1 MKMKKSLKIA
11 SLFAILALG
20 ISATFS
26 PSGNKYF
33 EIIKNIEIFTNLYKE
48 VNTFYVD
55 DLDPGK
61 LMKTGIDAM
70 VGSLDPYTN
79 YMSESDIQ
87 GYRLYSEGNYNGVGA
102 VSQRMGDYVV
112 ITELYKDQPGD
123 KAGLKVGDKIIAIN
137 GMDAKKRSVEDVNS
151 MLAGVA
157 STDVDITVE
166 RPGEADPRVVKLTRG
181 SVNVPNVPYHGMV
194 ADHIGYINLTIFTND
209 AGRNVSRAL
218 KDLKTQDPDLKGV
231 ILDIRDNGGGLLHE
245 AVNVCNVF
253 IPQGELVAT
262 TRGKVAEWDRSYH
275 TQSPSVDE
283 DIPLVVLIN
292 KRSASASEIVSGVI
306 QDYDRG
312 VLMGQRSYGKGLV
325 QNTMDIGYNS
335 RVKITTAK
343 YYIPSGRCIQSVKY
357 ANGEPVNIPDEQ
369 RAVFKTRGGRP
380 VLDGGG
386 VKPDV
391 LIDPFSEET
400 LVRELISQN
409 IVFDFVTNFVLEN
422 PEIASVE
429 DFHFE
434 DFDSFLSFVDGRGF
448 DYETEAEAALRKL
461 RAKVPADQAN
471 ILADLEQLAGKLS
484 QAKQTSLLAYREIIT
499 SQIEKEIAG
508 RYYYQKGKTQ
518 MGLRNDLEIKEAVQL
533 LKDPAKYS
541 EYLAA
546 GSSDE

>member
-1 MKMKKSLKIA
+1 MKRFPELFILISMLAFPQA
-11 SLFAILALG
+11 STLAQ
-20 ISATFS
+20 T
-26 PSGNKYF
+26 GNKYF

-79 YMSESDIQ
+79 YMSESEIQ

-102 VSQRMGDYVV
+102 VSQKMGDYVV
-112 ITELYKDQPGD
+112 ITELYQDQPGD
-123 KAGLKVGDKIIAIN
+123 KAGLKVGDKIIAIS
-137 GMDAKKRSVEDVNS
+137 GMDAKGRNVEEVNN

-157 STDVDITVE
+157 GTDVDITVE
-166 RPGEADPRVVKLTRG
+166 RPGSEEPVLIRLTRG
-181 SVNVPNVPYHGMV
+181 QVNVPNVPYHGMV
-194 ADHIGYINLTIFTND
+194 GDHVGYINLTIFTND

-218 KDLKTQDPDLKGV
+218 KDLKTRDPELRGV
-231 ILDIRDNGGGLLHE
+231 ILDLRDNGGGLLNE

-253 IPQGELVAT
+253 IPQGQLVAS

-275 TQSPSVDE
+275 TSSPSVDE

-343 YYIPSGRCIQSVKY
+343 YYIPSGRCIQSVQYKD
-357 ANGEPVNIPDEQ
+357 GEPVNIPDDQ
-369 RAVFKTRGGRP
+369 RAVFKTRGGRE

-391 LIDPFSEET
+391 TIDPFSEES
-400 LVRELISQN
+400 LVRELMN
-409 IVFDFVTNFVLEN
+409 RHVVFDYVTDFALRN

-434 DFDSFLSFVDGRGF
+434 DFDDFLQFVESEGF
-448 DYETEAEAALRKL
+448 DYETEAERALRALKT
-461 RAKVPADQAN
+461 KVDETQTD
-471 ILADLEQLAGKLS
+471 ILADLDRLSEKLS
-484 QAKQTSLLAYREIIT
+484 RVKQTSLLEYRNLIT
-499 SQIEKEIAG
+499 DLIEKEIAG

-518 MGLRNDLEIKEAVQL
+518 MGLRNDVEIKEAVIL
-533 LKDPAKYS
+533 LNDLFRYNSILGNK
-541 EYLAA
+541 
-546 GSSDE
+546 

>member
-1 MKMKKSLKIA
+1 MKMNRFLKSFTLIA
-11 SLFAILALG
+11 IAVLPLSVTFAQ
-20 ISATFS
+20 T
-26 PSGNKYF
+26 GNKYF

-79 YMSESDIQ
+79 YMSESEIQ

-102 VSQRMGDYVV
+102 VSQKMGDYVV
-112 ITELYKDQPGD
+112 ITELYQDQPGD
-123 KAGLKVGDKIIAIN
+123 KAGLKVGDKIIAIS
-137 GMDAKKRSVEDVNS
+137 GMDAKGRNVEEVNN

-157 STDVDITVE
+157 GTDVDITVE
-166 RPGEADPRVVKLTRG
+166 RPGSEAPVLIRLTRG
-181 SVNVPNVPYHGMV
+181 QVNVPNVPYHGMV
-194 ADHIGYINLTIFTND
+194 GDHVGYINLTIFTND

-218 KDLKTQDPDLKGV
+218 KDLKTSDPELRGV
-231 ILDIRDNGGGLLHE
+231 ILDLRDNGGGLLNE

-253 IPQGELVAT
+253 IPQGQLVAS

-275 TQSPSVDE
+275 TSSPSVDE

-343 YYIPSGRCIQSVKY
+343 YYIPSGRCIQSVQYKD
-357 ANGEPVNIPDEQ
+357 GEPVNIPDDQ
-369 RAVFKTRGGRP
+369 RAVFKTRGGRE

-391 LIDPFSEET
+391 MIDPFSEES
-400 LVRELISQN
+400 LVRELMN
-409 IVFDFVTNFVLEN
+409 RHVVFDYVTNFALRN
-422 PEIASVE
+422 PEITSVE

-434 DFDSFLSFVDGRGF
+434 DFDDFLNFVESEGF
-448 DYETEAEAALRKL
+448 DYETEAERALRAL
-461 RAKVPADQAN
+461 RNKVDETQTD
-471 ILADLEQLAGKLS
+471 ILADLDRLSEKLS
-484 QAKQTSLLAYREIIT
+484 SVKQTSLLEYRDLIT
-499 SQIEKEIAG
+499 DLIEKEIAG

-518 MGLRNDLEIKEAVQL
+518 MGLRNDVEIKEAVNL
-533 LKDPAKYS
+533 LNDLSRYNS
-541 EYLAA
+541 ILGNE
-546 GSSDE
+546 

>member
-1 MKMKKSLKIA
+1 MTMKRFPALFT
-11 SLFAILALG
+11 LFALLALTP
-20 ISATFS
+20 SSTFAQT
-26 PSGNKYF
+26 GNKYF

-79 YMSESDIQ
+79 YMSESEIQ

-102 VSQRMGDYVV
+102 VSQKMGDYVV
-112 ITELYKDQPGD
+112 ITELYQDQPGD
-123 KAGLKVGDKIIAIN
+123 KAGLKVGDKIIAIS
-137 GMDAKKRSVEDVNS
+137 GMDAKGRNVEEVNN

-157 STDVDITVE
+157 GTDVDITVE
-166 RPGEADPRVVKLTRG
+166 RPGSEAPVLIRLTRG
-181 SVNVPNVPYHGMV
+181 QVNVPNVPYHGMV
-194 ADHIGYINLTIFTND
+194 GDHVGYINLTIFTND

-218 KDLKTQDPDLKGV
+218 KDLKTSDPELRGV
-231 ILDIRDNGGGLLHE
+231 ILDLRDNGGGLLNE

-253 IPQGELVAT
+253 IPQGQLVAS

-275 TQSPSVDE
+275 TSSPSVDE

-343 YYIPSGRCIQSVKY
+343 YYIPSGRCIQSVQYKD
-357 ANGEPVNIPDEQ
+357 GEPVNIPDDQ
-369 RAVFKTRGGRP
+369 RAVFKTRGGRE

-391 LIDPFSEET
+391 MIDPFSEES
-400 LVRELISQN
+400 LVRELMN
-409 IVFDFVTNFVLEN
+409 RHVVFDYVTNFALRN
-422 PEIASVE
+422 PEITSVE

-434 DFDSFLSFVDGRGF
+434 DFDDFLNFVESEGF
-448 DYETEAEAALRKL
+448 DYETEAERALRAL
-461 RAKVPADQAN
+461 RNKVDETQTD
-471 ILADLEQLAGKLS
+471 ILADLDRLSEKLS
-484 QAKQTSLLAYREIIT
+484 SVKQTSLLEYRDLIT
-499 SQIEKEIAG
+499 DLIEKEIAG

-518 MGLRNDLEIKEAVQL
+518 MGLRNDVEIKEAVNL
-533 LKDPAKYS
+533 LNDLSRYNS
-541 EYLAA
+541 ILGNE
-546 GSSDE
+546 